1 LIEPWQEE
9 KMGKVKSALEI
20 ALEKADNIASL
31 TKEEK
36 ERAQAEERLMS
47 ILREFYQGKFDSDGL
62 WQRLKGSSPHI
73 LRDAQLHLIIT
84 FGIGIS
90 PEDLQSRKQ
99 AILAVE
105 TLKEKQNTAVIE
117 ADLNSIEALLREY
130 QDMKE
135 KAVED
140 LKRQMEMQP
149 QLRMRPVRTPD
160 GKTVMQMMVSVD
172 EAVKVRLSEFLAEQE
187 EHFNEELSALIADL
201 KEQVT

>member
-1 LIEPWQEE
+1 
-9 KMGKVKSALEI
+9 MAKVKSALEI
-20 ALEKADNIASL
+20 ALEKAGNIATL

-36 ERAQAEERLMS
+36 ERVREEERLMS
-47 ILREFYQGKFDSDGL
+47 MLREFYQGKFDSDGL
-62 WQRLKGSSPHI
+62 WQRLKGSTPTI
-73 LRDAQLHLIIT
+73 LREAQLNLINT

-90 PEDLQSRKQ
+90 PEDLQERKQ

-105 TLKEKQNTAVIE
+105 TLKERQNTAVIE

-149 QLRMRPVRTPD
+149 QLRMRPVKTPD

-187 EHFNEELSALIADL
+187 EHFNEEFSALIADL
-201 KEQVT
+201 KEQMT